1 MKYQKNVYRSLVL
14 ITQFGINMI
23 VPIFLCSFLG
33 VFLDKKFGTNSKSYS
48 RNHIK
53 TSLTSFCTL
62 LFFQQKFIEHLL
74 HVYGILRSARKMVY
88 EHERKVIT
96 A

>member
-33 VFLDKKFGTNSKSYS
+33 VFLDKKFGTN
-48 RNHIK
+48 
-53 TSLTSFCTL
+53 FCVII
-62 LFFQQKFIEHLL
+62 LFFVGAIAGYRN
-74 HVYGILRSARKMVY
+74 VYKMAGTINKKKSEKDRY
-88 EHERKVIT
+88 DNKHK
-96 A
+96 